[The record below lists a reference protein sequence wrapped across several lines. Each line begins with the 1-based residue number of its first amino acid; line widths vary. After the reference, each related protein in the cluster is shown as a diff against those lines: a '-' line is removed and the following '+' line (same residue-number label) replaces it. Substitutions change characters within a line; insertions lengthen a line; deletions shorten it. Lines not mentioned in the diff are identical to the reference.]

1 MSNLNKINNEIKGYI
16 NQANFLSQKH
26 RNKLIKLLG
35 DEFAINLPLENFA
48 YIDVQLTE
56 EGNIIMRGDEYKG
69 PNTLTSTELEEKYN
83 NFKVQAEAMINKKGV
98 NYYNKK
104 DINNVLNIFI
114 VIVLSIIYVIA
125 FIFAIKSLLSLNLF
139 TFSVL
144 TMLLTSWLIPGIK
157 SRYEQAK
164 NFLKRKLNKNKK
176 H

>member
-1 MSNLNKINNEIKGYI
+1 MSNLNKINNEIKSYI

-35 DEFAINLPLENFA
+35 EEFGINLPLENFA

-69 PNTLTSTELEEKYN
+69 PNTLTSIELEEKYN
-83 NFKVQAEAMINKKGV
+83 NFKVQAEAMINKKEV

-104 DINNVLNIFI
+104 DINNILNIFI
-114 VIVLSIIYVIA
+114 VIGLSIIYVIA

-164 NFLKRKLNKNKK
+164 NFLKRKLKKKKN